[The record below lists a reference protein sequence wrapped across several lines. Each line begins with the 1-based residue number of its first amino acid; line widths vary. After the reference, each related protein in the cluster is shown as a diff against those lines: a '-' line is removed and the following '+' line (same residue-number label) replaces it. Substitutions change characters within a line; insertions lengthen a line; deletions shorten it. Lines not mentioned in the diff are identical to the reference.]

1 MGRLVPG
8 AIGLLFLA
16 SVVWSAAVDADG
28 EKEEREKKM
37 KEMMHDI
44 KASYPSKDNRNSAYR
59 KNIVQFER
67 LMNLP
72 NFEDGNKN
80 ETQIKDEKQL
90 YLKSLLVAKTCFR
103 DWVADV
109 ECHVHVYER
118 MKDAAKGKGEAE
130 KKKVEVDYK
139 FGYESEQRVSKQL
152 DDLKKIQKSEKDHY
166 DKVLVSL
173 QKNFNDMVN
182 SYEKEVDEI
191 AAVFSK
197 HLESEEFDE
206 MIESLESEMKSL
218 NMSVGHAEMRH
229 AVAKLAI
236 ADWVNAEKTK
246 SERAGFGMAN
256 RDKWVQMMNKIPGT
270 LKYNTRGA
278 TPFKKEHLAKA
289 LDILGKQE
297 WYEAAKRKSQAYLQE
312 VATHMRHEAMK
323 KSETL
328 ISEYMKEMHDQMN
341 V

>member
-16 SVVWSAAVDADG
+16 SVVWSAAVNADG
-28 EKEEREKKM
+28 EKEEREKRM
-37 KEMMHDI
+37 KEMKQDI
-44 KASYPSKDNRNSAYR
+44 KAEYASKDNSNSAYR
-59 KNIVQFER
+59 KNIVQFDR

-72 NFEDGNKN
+72 NFKDGNKN
-80 ETQIKDEKQL
+80 ATEIKAEKIL
-90 YLKSLLVAKTCFR
+90 YMEALLVAKTCFR
-103 DWVADV
+103 DWVDDV

-118 MKDAAKGKGEAE
+118 MLDAAVGKAA
-130 KKKVEVDYK
+130 KDKVKVDYDT
-139 FGYESEQRVSKQL
+139 GYKSEQRVKEQL
-152 DDLKKIQKSEKDHY
+152 ADLKKLQNSETDHY
-166 DKVLVSL
+166 DRIIVAL

-182 SYEKEVDEI
+182 SYEKELDEI
-191 AAVFSK
+191 ATVFSK
-197 HLESEEFDE
+197 HLESEGVD
-206 MIESLESEMKSL
+206 MIEELESEMKSL
-218 NMSVGHAEMRH
+218 NIGHDEMRH
-229 AVAKLAI
+229 AVVKLAI
-236 ADWVNAEKTK
+236 ADWVSAEKTK

-256 RDKWVQMMNKIPGT
+256 KHKWVQMMNKIPGT

-278 TPFKKEHLAKA
+278 TPFKKEHLARA

-323 KSETL
+323 MSET
-328 ISEYMKEMHDQMN
+328 IINDEMAKMHDQMN

>member
-16 SVVWSAAVDADG
+16 SVVWSAAVNAD
-28 EKEEREKKM
+28 EEREERIKRM
-37 KEMMHDI
+37 KAMKHDI
-44 KASYPSKDNRNSAYR
+44 KASYQSKDNRNSAYR

-72 NFEDGNKN
+72 NFED
-80 ETQIKDEKQL
+80 ETKTDEQIKDDKQD
-90 YLKSLLVAKTCFR
+90 YMKALLVAKTCFR
-103 DWVADV
+103 DWVDDV
-109 ECHVHVYER
+109 ECHMHVYER
-118 MKDAAKGKGEAE
+118 KRDAAKGKGEAE
-130 KKKVEVDYK
+130 EKKVEVDYK

-166 DKVLVSL
+166 DTVLVSL

-206 MIESLESEMKSL
+206 MIKSLESEMKSL

-278 TPFKKEHLAKA
+278 TPFKKEHLARA
-289 LDILGKQE
+289 LDILGKRK
-297 WYEAAKRKSQAYLQE
+297 WYEEAKSKSQAYLQE

-323 KSETL
+323 KSESI
-328 ISEYMKEMHDQMN
+328 ISDNMAKMHAKMN